1 MSRLFVAVWPAE
13 DAVEELRAL
22 PRKDERGVRFVHPDS
37 WHITLRFLGDTDP
50 DLVEAALDAA
60 TFQPATVRLGP
71 AVDVLN
77 ERALVVPADGLED
90 AATEV
95 ARCTADIGEKVRR
108 RFVGHLTIAR
118 VNPYAHM
125 PKALGMMVG
134 AEFPLAE
141 VALVQ
146 SRLDPAGA
154 RYETIATWPVPSGN

>member
-90 AATEV
+90 ARGDQL
-95 ARCTADIGEKVRR
+95 ARRAGE
-108 RFVGHLTIAR
+108 
-118 VNPYAHM
+118 
-125 PKALGMMVG
+125 G
-134 AEFPLAE
+134 AAE
-141 VALVQ
+141 
-146 SRLDPAGA
+146 
-154 RYETIATWPVPSGN
+154 